1 MNNEAGLNNS
11 SLKIQT
17 APSQASEISLVK
29 NLSFL
34 IQTSVHQLDLKTKI
48 LRIDLFH
55 PTTSAPVIKHPT
67 LLDGPAY
74 KVQVIQPTPKPLQIN
89 HTVSADSALAT
100 LFASD
105 THTSEPLAAELFRSR
120 GCLHFHQIS
129 YLNSSRFSWQAN
141 PSSPT

>member
-1 MNNEAGLNNS
+1 MNDEAGLNNS

-17 APSQASEISLVK
+17 ALSQASEISLVK
-29 NLSFL
+29 SLSFL
-34 IQTSVHQLDLKTKI
+34 IQTSVHQLVLKTKI

-67 LLDGPAY
+67 HLDGPAY

-89 HTVSADSALAT
+89 HTASALAT

-105 THTSEPLAAELFRSR
+105 THTSLRTLSR
-120 GCLHFHQIS
+120 RTVSF
-129 YLNSSRFSWQAN
+129 
-141 PSSPT
+141 